1 MTDTEKLQKEKLQK
15 LFQAALLDASEE
27 KVTLARAYPKSTLA
41 TLAAQAATPSAPLET
56 PQPAPEPVAMVPA
69 QVVAPVAAAAEFV
82 QPMANAGLDA
92 AAAEELRIL
101 LDEQH
106 LRLKRKRRR
115 ETIGALVVFL
125 ALTGGGF
132 GWFVHSPDRVQ
143 AVRAAISEIRSVGDI
158 AGMVAK
164 YQKALDKIG
173 TRSQDI
179 AAATESMGVSS
190 SQEGMKDVYMDA
202 EMKEMM
208 GGEAGKTVGERNRML
223 QDKFGSVKTGGLKA
237 AITRP
242 SSPAAGNTP
251 AAPKADTS
259 LSLEH

>member
-27 KVTLARAYPKSTLA
+27 KISLARAYPKSTLD
-41 TLAAQAATPSAPLET
+41 TLAAQAATPSTPLAI
-56 PQPAPEPVAMVPA
+56 PQPDSEPVAVVP
-69 QVVAPVAAAAEFV
+69 VPAPVAAATDFV
-82 QPMANAGLDA
+82 QPMANAGLEA
-92 AAAEELRIL
+92 EAAEELRIL
-101 LDEQH
+101 LDEQN

-115 ETIGALVVFL
+115 ESIGALVVFL

-143 AVRAAISEIRSVGDI
+143 AVRAAMSEIRSVGDI

-173 TRSQDI
+173 TRSKDI

-190 SQEGMKDVYMDA
+190 NQDGMKDVYMDS

-208 GGEAGKTVGERNRML
+208 GAEAGKTVGERNRML

-237 AITRP
+237 AVTRP

-251 AAPKADTS
+251 AAPTADAT